1 MPVWWYYWARLSQ
14 TKISRCDSVTNID
27 VSHTY
32 YKCKLRPNQ
41 NAHIKCFEPNTH
53 IHMHSFKL
61 TPKCCPQN
69 MSCVRFYHIW
79 FDIQNWVHQPIFRI
93 KYLWCAKMNS
103 LCWVIQKYN
112 ILIKALPLEDIMIED
127 IIAIML
133 PSYTPVGQ
141 MVKWLTKIYNI
152 HSIVLLGHT
161 GL

>member
-14 TKISRCDSVTNID
+14 TEISRCNSVTNTD
-27 VSHTY
+27 VTHTY
-32 YKCKLRPNQ
+32 YKCELRPNQ

-103 LCWVIQKYN
+103 LCWVIQKNN
-112 ILIKALPLEDIMIED
+112 ILIKVLLSEDIMIED
-127 IIAIML
+127 IVVIISISQL
-133 PSYTPVGQ
+133 N
-141 MVKWLTKIYNI
+141 KWLNDGLKYIIFIQN
-152 HSIVLLGHT
+152 LPHT
-161 GL
+161 G